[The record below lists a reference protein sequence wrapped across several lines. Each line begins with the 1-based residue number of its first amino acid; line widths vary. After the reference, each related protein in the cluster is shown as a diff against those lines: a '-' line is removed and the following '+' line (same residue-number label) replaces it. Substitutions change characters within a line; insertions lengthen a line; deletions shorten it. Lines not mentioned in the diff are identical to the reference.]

1 MSPNPTTACATCG
14 APLAAGTRFC
24 EQCGAENVAQPEW
37 AAPQGRGA
45 SPVGLILA
53 AVVAGGLAFGL
64 FTQRERLM
72 GLLSQL
78 REKVAKAAPAP
89 STPSAPA
96 AAPEVKAAEDLA
108 DATLWLQKQP
118 WLLELRRSM
127 PRGVGMTMH
136 AEPYDAE
143 GWSEVSLRETH
154 SADSGYDP
162 NVSPMIG
169 LFRVARTDQRIEW
182 MEPVSG
188 EYVPVEQFL
197 AHRGLKSGA
206 VAQVPASK
214 SNGAASIRGGDFE
227 STASRGPN
235 SDSAVIVAD
244 PTRKGNH
251 VACITGPDEM
261 SFDLPLVLPPGTPE
275 ATISLRLLH
284 PMSTKIIRFED
295 GRTPEGIRL
304 RVRLVNDIGNSIIRD
319 AIVRPTGQWRE
330 MEFTFYDLPQKVVTL
345 SVEAIWMEG
354 PVYFDDVKL
363 IPTQP

>member
-1 MSPNPTTACATCG
+1 
-14 APLAAGTRFC
+14 
-24 EQCGAENVAQPEW
+24 
-37 AAPQGRGA
+37 
-45 SPVGLILA
+45 
-53 AVVAGGLAFGL
+53 
-64 FTQRERLM
+64 
-72 GLLSQL
+72 
-78 REKVAKAAPAP
+78 
-89 STPSAPA
+89 
-96 AAPEVKAAEDLA
+96 VKAAEDLA

-118 WLLELRRSM
+118 WLLELRKSM

-143 GWSEVSLRETH
+143 GWSEVALRETH
-154 SADSGYDP
+154 SEDSGYDP
-162 NVSPMIG
+162 NVNPMIG
-169 LFRVARTDQRIEW
+169 LFRISRTDQRIEW

-197 AHRGLKSGA
+197 THRGLTSGA

-214 SNGAASIRGGDFE
+214 NNSAQAAIQGGDFE
-227 STASRGPN
+227 STATSGPN
-235 SDSAVIVAD
+235 SDTAVIVAD

-251 VACITGPDEM
+251 IACITGPDEM
-261 SFDLPLVLPPGTPE
+261 SFDLPLRLPPGTPE

-284 PMSTKIIRFED
+284 PMSTKLIRFDD
-295 GRTPEGIRL
+295 GHVPEGIRL

-330 MEFTFYDLPQKVVTL
+330 MEFAFYDLPQKVVSV